1 MLAMNEETNTS
12 LLARAIEIGGL
23 AIANRSW
30 LAPMSGITDAP
41 FRRLAARMG
50 AGLVFS
56 EMVAGEALVGGNG
69 EMALKAQAAGLPVHA
84 VQLAGR
90 EAKWLALAARMAEAA
105 GAHLIDINM
114 GCPAKRVTGGECG
127 AALMRDLDHACRLI
141 EAVVGAVG
149 VPVTLKMRLGW
160 DERSHNAAE
169 LAARAQ
175 SLGVRL
181 ITVHGRTRNQF
192 YKGRADWPAI
202 AAVRA
207 ATTLPLVV
215 NGDIDGQESA
225 EAALARSGA
234 DIAMTGRAACGAPWL
249 PGEIAGDARAAQHAS
264 GLSIA
269 ELAAV
274 HFEAM
279 LGHYGIAPGLRQA
292 RKHLA
297 WYADRWARGAP
308 AGTRLRMLTATL
320 PQDVLDAIAETFAA
334 PLTGA
339 EAA

>member
-1 MLAMNEETNTS
+1 MNAESKTS
-12 LLARAIEIGGL
+12 LLARPIGIGGI

-41 FRRLAARMG
+41 FRRLAAGFG

-56 EMVAGEALVGGNG
+56 EMVAGEALVEGNG

-90 EAKWLALAARMAEAA
+90 EEKWLALAARMAEAA
-105 GAHLIDINM
+105 GAHLVDINM

-141 EAVVGAVG
+141 DAVVGAVAI
-149 VPVTLKMRLGW
+149 PVTLKMRLGW
-160 DERSHNAAE
+160 DEHSHNAAE
-169 LAARAQ
+169 LAGRAEG
-175 SLGVRL
+175 LGVRL
-181 ITVHGRTRNQF
+181 VTVHGRTRNQF

-207 ATTLPLVV
+207 ATALPLVV
-215 NGDIDGQESA
+215 NGDIDGREAA

-249 PGEIAGDARAAQHAS
+249 PGEIAGDARAARHAN
-264 GLSIA
+264 GIGIA
-269 ELAAV
+269 ELAAA

-279 LGHYGIAPGLRQA
+279 LGHYGIASGLRQA

-297 WYADRWARGAP
+297 WYADKWARGA
-308 AGTRLRMLTATL
+308 AAATRLRMLTATL
-320 PQDVLDAIAETFAA
+320 PHDVLDAIAETFAV
-334 PLTGA
+334 PPTVA